1 MGLSETIAAKKV
13 PGLKGAFLIDA
24 AGACQAHN
32 CDQSAATQSAEL
44 ARQIADIVGVTGL
57 DTIWLSSDAGLIG
70 LRVTPGGAAGAWL
83 SPDGD
88 VAAAKALIDALVKA
102 PASAAAPAAAGA
114 DVIGQIRRIATEYLT
129 DFAETALMIQ
139 IKQAALDEKNPKPDQ
154 LAKLT
159 GGLEKAAL
167 MIIGPSRAK
176 EMGEKLKKAIS

>member
-1 MGLSETIAAKKV
+1 M
-13 PGLKGAFLIDA
+13 
-24 AGACQAHN
+24 
-32 CDQSAATQSAEL
+32 
-44 ARQIADIVGVTGL
+44 
-57 DTIWLSSDAGLIG
+57 
-70 LRVTPGGAAGAWL
+70 L

-88 VAAAKALIDALVKA
+88 TAAAKALIDALIQA
-102 PASAAAPAAAGA
+102 PADVRTAASADA
-114 DVIGQIRRIATEYLT
+114 VGQIRKIATEYLT

-139 IKQAALDEKNPKPDQ
+139 IKQAGLDEKSPKPDQ

>member
-1 MGLSETIAAKKV
+1 MGFAETLAAKRV
-13 PGLKGAFLIDA
+13 PGQKGAFLIDA
-24 AGACQAHN
+24 AGAAAAHN
-32 CDQSAATQSAEL
+32 CDESAAAQSAEL
-44 ARQIADIVGVTGL
+44 ARQIADIVGVPGL
-57 DTIWLSSDAGLIG
+57 DTIWLASDAGVIG
-70 LRVTPGGAAGAWL
+70 LRVTAGAAAGSIL

-88 VAAAKALIDALVKA
+88 TAAAKALIDALIQ
-102 PASAAAPAAAGA
+102 APAAAKTAASA
-114 DVIGQIRRIATEYLT
+114 DAVGQIRKIATEYLT

-139 IKQAALDEKNPKPDQ
+139 IKQAGLDEKNPQPDQ